1 MTKISIIV
9 LTYNHAA
16 FIRENLEG
24 IFMQKIDTQIEL
36 IICDDHSTD
45 HTAAVVNEI
54 ISSTPENFEV
64 KFFQHA
70 KNQGATPNFYF
81 AMEQVT
87 GDFVAF
93 CEGDDY
99 WTYPEKLQI
108 QLDFLR
114 SNSDYSLCFHTAV
127 NISDDPEINETL
139 FSKVEEREY
148 SAIEIYKHWVVHTAT
163 VMMRS
168 EVLKS
173 EAKKTT
179 LREPDLQY
187 FDTVLF
193 LAASTIGKLRGIS
206 KKMSAYR
213 RHEDGLSAGKINFK
227 RDLKHNKLDEIIGKY
242 YGAEIKK
249 LSDWQIFSVK
259 RWKRKFPHNFR
270 LQDKIHLTL
279 KFPFIVLVLKPSLMS
294 GIRNLYINPFII
306 YYQPFENLAPF
317 ALKDFGKVLLKYTHG
332 CM

>member
-9 LTYNHAA
+9 LTYNHAV

-24 IFMQKIDTQIEL
+24 ILMQKVDAQVEL

-45 HTAAVVNEI
+45 NTAVVVNDV
-54 ISSTPENFEV
+54 ISLVPENFEV
-64 KFFQHA
+64 KFFQHD
-70 KNQGATPNFYF
+70 KNIGATPNFYF
-81 AMEQVT
+81 SMEQVT

-99 WTYPEKLQI
+99 WTDPEKLQI
-108 QLDFLR
+108 QLNFLR
-114 SNSDYSLCFHTAV
+114 SNPDYSLCFHTAI

-148 SAIEIYKHWVVHTAT
+148 SAIEIYKHWVIHTAT

-173 EAKKTT
+173 EAKKIT

-193 LAASTIGKLRGIS
+193 LAASNIGKLHGIS
-206 KKMSAYR
+206 RKMSAYR
-213 RHEDGLSAGKINFK
+213 RHEAGLSAGKINFK
-227 RDLKHNKLDEIIGKY
+227 RDLRHNKLDQIIGKY
-242 YGAEIKK
+242 YGGEIKK
-249 LSDWQIFSVK
+249 LSNWQIFSRSNLNFNILVK
-259 RWKRKFPHNFR
+259 ENRIFAA
-270 LQDKIHLTL
+270 L
-279 KFPFIVLVLKPSLMS
+279 KFLPWLLRNRIFIYNWMK
-294 GIRNLYINPFII
+294 
-306 YYQPFENLAPF
+306 
-317 ALKDFGKVLLKYTHG
+317 K
-332 CM
+332 

>member
-24 IFMQKIDTQIEL
+24 ILMQKVDIQIEL
-36 IICDDHSTD
+36 IICDDHSAD
-45 HTAAVVNEI
+45 NTAVVVNEI
-54 ISSTPENFEV
+54 ISFIPKNFEV
-64 KFFQHA
+64 KFFQHE
-70 KNQGATPNFYF
+70 KNLGATPNFYF
-81 AMEQVT
+81 AMKQVT

-93 CEGDDY
+93 CEGDDF
-99 WTYPEKLQI
+99 WTDPEKLQL

-127 NISDDPEINETL
+127 NISDDPEINETI
-139 FSKVEEREY
+139 FSKVENREY
-148 SAIEIYKHWVVHTAT
+148 SALEIYKHWTVHTAT

-179 LREPDLQY
+179 LKEPDLQY
-187 FDTVLF
+187 FDTILF

-213 RHEDGLSAGKINFK
+213 RHEAGLSAGKVNFK
-227 RDLKHNKLDEIIGKY
+227 RDLRHNKLDEIIGKY
-242 YGAEIKK
+242 YGGEIKK
-249 LSDWQIFSVK
+249 LSDWLIFSRSNLNFNILVK
-259 RWKRKFPHNFR
+259 EN
-270 LQDKIHLTL
+270 KIFAAL
-279 KFPFIVLVLKPSLMS
+279 KFLPWLLRNRIFIYKWIKITLPFF
-294 GIRNLYINPFII
+294 YFA
-306 YYQPFENLAPF
+306 END
-317 ALKDFGKVLLKYTHG
+317 KKN
-332 CM
+332 